1 MAVKA
6 SNSIT
11 LSSLVDVK
19 ATYRY
24 YLLQSSTLTAPT
36 KPTAYPPASTWDDTE
51 PTYTEGS
58 TNSLYMVDCTV
69 FSDDTFAYSEVSLS
83 SSYEAAKVAYNK
95 AVSAQNT
102 ATENAENITS
112 LTETVLNQN
121 TEITATCES
130 IILEATKDLVATGDF
145 ESFQQTVSSQL
156 EVLNNEITMKF
167 TAANE
172 ELQTMNNQ
180 LVTKLSQYEK
190 HISFSENGIGI
201 RDANG
206 EQVMEL
212 WLDSGLI
219 KFIRGGQEF
228 GHWDGENFHTGNIY
242 VENKKRVQLGPYAF
256 VPRTNG
262 HMSLLKV
269 E

>member
-6 SNSIT
+6 SNTIT
-11 LSSLVDVK
+11 LSSVIDVK

-24 YLLQSSTLTAPT
+24 YLLQSSTLTAPS
-36 KPTAYPPASTWDDTE
+36 KPTTYPPASTWDDTE

-58 TNSLYMVDCTV
+58 TNSLYTVDCTV
-69 FSDDTFAYSEVSLS
+69 FCDNTFNYSAVSLS

-95 AVSAQNT
+95 ALNAQNT
-102 ATENAENITS
+102 ANENTEKITS

-121 TEITATCES
+121 TEITSTCES

-145 ESFQQTVSSQL
+145 ESFRQTVSSQL
-156 EVLNNEITMKF
+156 EVMNNEITMKF

-172 ELQTMNNQ
+172 ELQTLNGQ
-180 LVTKLSQYEK
+180 LVSKLSQYEK

-201 RDANG
+201 HDANG

-219 KFIRGGQEF
+219 KFIRGGQQF
-228 GHWDGENFHTGNIY
+228 GSWDGEDFYTSNIV
-242 VENKKRVQLGPYAF
+242 VEVTKRVQLGQYAF
-256 VPRTNG
+256 VPRANG
-262 HMSLLKV
+262 HMSLLLV